1 MVPLSDQ
8 IAGYI
13 SECGFEAAKFLIIS
27 NNIDVPLIYYSHLSA
42 VLILAGLVVISL
54 FRTKI
59 PFKTSFRITAL
70 AYIFWLLGD
79 VILWANEQPDNVMF
93 YWSLINLVEPLIFA
107 GAFWMTVNFI
117 RGRQLKLVEQIGIY
131 LLLLPTIVLSPSY
144 YSLPGFDATTCDRN
158 AVEGV
163 LAYYNYGI
171 EFLFLVLIL
180 IYGGTKIASVLKN
193 RKERDRIALLLG
205 GIVLMLGSFLIGNFL
220 GTLTGE
226 YEISQFGHLG
236 VPLFATF
243 LGYVIIRFE
252 SLNPKVLGFDALVFA
267 LLLLMGSIFF
277 VSSIEYIR
285 IILMVTL
292 VLSTPVAVA
301 LLRGVRHEIQ
311 IQADLEKQAAQ
322 LEILNNRLKELD
334 KQKSEFVSIASH
346 QLRAPLGAVR
356 GYASL
361 ILEGSFGKPPENLV
375 EPLERIGESTRNMAN
390 TIEDFLNISRI
401 ELGRMKYDIVQFDL
415 TDLVQTVVNELKPI
429 AEDKGLKITFEKAEP
444 IIVTADSGKVKQV
457 ITNLTDNAVKYT
469 LEGSVVVSMKKEAG
483 KVQIRIKDS
492 GIGMDTETLNGIF
505 EKFVR
510 GRESRH
516 VNITGTGLGLYIA
529 KQLIEGNKGRVWA
542 ESEGKDKGSTFII
555 ELPA

>member
-8 IAGYI
+8 ISQYI
-13 SECGFEAAKFLIIS
+13 ADCGFEAARFFFIS
-27 NNIDVPLIYYSHLSA
+27 SNIDIPLIYYSHLSA
-42 VLILAGLVVISL
+42 VLILTGLFVISF

-59 PFKTSFRITAL
+59 PFKTSFRITSL
-70 AYIFWLLGD
+70 AYILWLLGD

-93 YWSLINLVEPLIFA
+93 FWSLINLVEPLIFA
-107 GAFWMTVNFI
+107 GALWMTINFVH
-117 RGRQLKLVEQIGIY
+117 GRQLNIWEQVGIY
-131 LLLLPTIVLSPSY
+131 ILVLPTIVLSPSY

-163 LAYYNYGI
+163 LAYYNYAI
-171 EFLFLVLIL
+171 EFIFLLLI
-180 IYGGTKIASVLKN
+180 IGYGVAKLRSVVKE
-193 RKERDRIALLLG
+193 RKERERIALLLG
-205 GIVLMLGSFLIGNFL
+205 GIILMLGSFLIGNFV

-226 YEISQFGHLG
+226 YEVSQFGHLG

-243 LGYVIIRFE
+243 LGYVIIRFD

-285 IILMVTL
+285 IILIVTL
-292 VLSTPVAVA
+292 LLSTPVAFA
-301 LLRGVRHEIQ
+301 LLRGVRHEIK
-311 IQADLEKQAAQ
+311 IQRDLERQTIQ
-322 LEILNNRLKELD
+322 LETLNNRLQELD

-356 GYASL
+356 GYMSL
-361 ILEGSFGKPPENLV
+361 ILEGSFGKPPESLE
-375 EPLERIGESTRNMAN
+375 EPLSRVAESTRNMAN

-401 ELGRMKYDIVQFDL
+401 ELGRMKYEIVQFDL
-415 TDLVQTVVNELKPI
+415 VDIVQTVVNELRPV
-429 AEDKGLKITFEKAEP
+429 AEDKGLTIIFEKPEP
-444 IIVTADSGKVKQV
+444 IMVTADSGKIKQV

-469 LEGSVVVSMKKEAG
+469 EQGSVTVSMVKNAG
-483 KVQIRIKDS
+483 RVQIRIKDT
-492 GIGMDTETLNGIF
+492 GIGMDTTTQNGIF

-529 KQLIEGNKGRVWA
+529 KQLIEGNKGKVWA
-542 ESEGKDKGSTFII
+542 ESEGKGRGSTFVI